1 MPPKQGA
8 ARAKPARKRAPAV
21 STRSRSRAPARS
33 AASRAAKESQR
44 SLDVE
49 VQAAL
54 KALERRATRSTLDGM
69 ARYGIFTNKAFGVSV
84 GDVQRIAKPLGR
96 SHDLAGALW
105 ETGWYEARLLAAFI
119 DEPERVTPA
128 QMDRWCR
135 DFDNWGIC
143 DTVCFHLFDRT
154 PHAWRKVA
162 QWASRRE
169 EFAKRGSF
177 ALLACLALHDRNT
190 ADRPFLASLKLIEAA
205 AGDERNFVKK
215 GVNWALRAVGRRNGA
230 LNTAAVAV
238 ARRLAASPEAAPR
251 WVGKDALRELT
262 SAAVVRKLA
271 AQRGRGA
278 AGRSPEIA

>member
-1 MPPKQGA
+1 MPPRKES
-8 ARAKPARKRAPAV
+8 ARATQAPKRKRASAV
-21 STRSRSRAPARS
+21 GVRTTAPEGKGAR
-33 AASRAAKESQR
+33 RRMKGAKEPV
-44 SLDVE
+44 DAA

-54 KALERRATRSTLDGM
+54 KALERRGTKRTLDGL

-84 GDVQRIAKPLGR
+84 GDVQRIAKPLGHG
-96 SHDLAGALW
+96 HDLAGALW
-105 ETGWYEARLLAAFI
+105 ETGWYEARLLAAFL
-119 DEPERVTPA
+119 DEPERVTPV

-154 PHAWRKVA
+154 PHAWRKVE

-177 ALLACLALHDRNT
+177 ALLACLALHDKVT
-190 ADRPFLASLKLIEAA
+190 GDGPFLASLRLIEAA

-215 GVNWALRAVGRRNGA
+215 GVNWALRAVGRRNAA

-262 SAAVVRKLA
+262 SAPVVRRLA
-271 AQRGRGA
+271 MRGRGA
-278 AGRSPEIA
+278 AGRSPESA